1 MTFLSP
7 WALWLLS
14 LSAVVIVVY
23 FLKRQA
29 RPVTVSALFLWQGIE
44 RRPRSAL
51 RLRWTQL
58 LGLLLQLLALAALA
72 TGLAQ
77 PALHVQAGGARSLA
91 IVLDASASMR
101 AQLGPQGPVR
111 YRYQRAIEQAL
122 ALMSANPAA
131 EIALIAAH
139 KHSQVLVPLTRD
151 HAELERQLRRFV
163 PTYEGDARPDE
174 LISLVQSQA
183 PGGFERVAFFTDH
196 LPAFDAQALGWEVHI
211 VAAEGESAQNV
222 AITRFAVRPQPDQAQ
237 AGYGLFLELWN
248 SGPRAQRARLE
259 LYADGQPLEA
269 RDVELPPGETF
280 PLSLSYGGL
289 TASRF
294 EARLVLPE
302 GAWDV
307 WPEDNVRYAAPPLAR
322 PWQVLQLGEPS
333 PYIERFLNRAGLA
346 EFVPSPSEP
355 EGGQASSEDV
365 DWVLVHGLR
374 AIEPEPGRYLLLGS
388 GLPPWVQLD
397 EPVDLTG
404 RPLSVRGDHP
414 LLEGIDPTNWRL
426 LRAPSARVDPRGAV
440 LVEVGSVPVLYLYEA
455 PGLKIAYLGVDLA
468 ASNLWLTVDF
478 PILLY
483 RLLSWL
489 SPRAAADA
497 QLVIGEE
504 LPLTLAGSG
513 ARLVRPDGR
522 TCPLE
527 PLEGSRC
534 GLIDR
539 PGFYS
544 IVTGG
549 DEAAYSRVYAANLPA
564 SESRQIAAGAER
576 SAPSAAPVGSWN
588 PSAAGG
594 LDPETGELKAVRPLW
609 REVFMAGLLLLL
621 AELWYFD
628 RALLPVGL
636 LRRIGRGWRRAA

>member
-1 MTFLSP
+1 
-7 WALWLLS
+7 
-14 LSAVVIVVY
+14 
-23 FLKRQA
+23 
-29 RPVTVSALFLWQGIE
+29 
-44 RRPRSAL
+44 
-51 RLRWTQL
+51 
-58 LGLLLQLLALAALA
+58 
-72 TGLAQ
+72 
-77 PALHVQAGGARSLA
+77 
-91 IVLDASASMR
+91 
-101 AQLGPQGPVR
+101 
-111 YRYQRAIEQAL
+111 
-122 ALMSANPAA
+122 
-131 EIALIAAH
+131 
-139 KHSQVLVPLTRD
+139 VLVPLTRD

-196 LPAFDAQALGWEVHI
+196 LPAFGAQALGWEVHI

-621 AELWYFD
+621 AGLWYFD

>member
-1 MTFLSP
+1 MTLLSP

-14 LSAVVIVVY
+14 LSAIVIVVY

-29 RPVTVSALFLWQGIE
+29 RPVTVSALFLWRGIE

-58 LGLLLQLLALAALA
+58 LGLILQLLTLTALA

-101 AQLGPQGPVR
+101 ARLGPQGPM
-111 YRYQRAIEQAL
+111 RYQRAIERAL
-122 ALMSANPAA
+122 ALMRANLAA
-131 EIALIAAH
+131 EIALIAAYE
-139 KHSQVLVPLTRD
+139 HSQVLVPLTRD
-151 HAELERQLRRFV
+151 HAELERQLQRFV

-183 PGGFERVAFFTDH
+183 PSGFERVVFFTDYP
-196 LPAFDAQALGWEVHI
+196 PAFDAQALGWEVRI
-211 VAAEGESAQNV
+211 VAAEDESTQNV

-248 SGPRAQRARLE
+248 SGPGGQRARLE
-259 LYADGQPLEA
+259 LYSDGRLFEA
-269 RDVELPPGETF
+269 RDVDLPPGKVV
-280 PLSLSYGGL
+280 SLSASYRGPP
-289 TASRF
+289 ASRF
-294 EARLVLPE
+294 EARLRLPE
-302 GAWDV
+302 GIRDD
-307 WPEDNVRYAAPPLAR
+307 WPEDNVRYATPPLAR
-322 PWQVLQLGEPS
+322 PWRVLQLGEPS
-333 PYIERFLNRAGLA
+333 PYIERFLRRAGLA
-346 EFVPSPSEP
+346 EFVPSPSGS
-355 EGGQASSEDV
+355 EGGRAGGESV

-374 AIEPEPGRYLLLGS
+374 EIEPEPGRYLLLGS

-397 EPVDLTG
+397 ESVDLTR
-404 RPLSVRGDHP
+404 RPLSVRSDHP

-440 LVEVGSVPVLYLYEA
+440 LIEAGSVPVLYLYEA
-455 PGLKIAYLGVDLA
+455 PGLRIAYLGVDLE

-489 SPRAAADA
+489 SPRAAEDA
-497 QLVIGEE
+497 QLVIGDE

-522 TCPLE
+522 TCPLD

-534 GLIDR
+534 GLIDQ

-564 SESRQIAAGAER
+564 SESRQIAAGAGR
-576 SAPSAAPVGSWN
+576 SAPSAVPIVSLD
-588 PSAAGG
+588 PSAAGA
-594 LDPETGELKAVRPLW
+594 LDSEAGELKAVRPLW

-636 LRRIGRGWRRAA
+636 LRRIGRG